1 MASNTTRY
9 MIVLMLFIW
18 NISVATT
25 NELGVFDTP
34 IVYQDVNVEGLKAN
48 ITDLTD
54 QTTIQSTDEEV
65 IDLFAIPGMVVKSFV
80 LLVACF
86 ASIPFT
92 GVLLA
97 YYGMPLPIAAM
108 FEAINLLILA
118 VGFGEFGSNRLLSR

>member
-1 MASNTTRY
+1 